1 MVTSADEVAHAN
13 MVMQCVV
20 GIDLIHIY
28 VFLSENRAFRHSQ
41 PLINFDYNT
50 YSI

>member
-1 MVTSADEVAHAN
+1 MVTSASEVAHAN
-13 MVMQCVV
+13 IVMQCVV
-20 GIDLIHIY
+20 GIDLIHIF
-28 VFLSENRAFRHSQ
+28 VCLKIGHSQ